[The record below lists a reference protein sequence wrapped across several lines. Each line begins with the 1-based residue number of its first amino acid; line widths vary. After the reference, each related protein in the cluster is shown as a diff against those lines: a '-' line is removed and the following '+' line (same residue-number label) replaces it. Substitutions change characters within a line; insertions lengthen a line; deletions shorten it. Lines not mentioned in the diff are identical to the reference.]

1 MAPVTVEVRSRVVG
15 GSPDEPVLAPV
26 QLDLPEETITVAE
39 LIRRTV
45 EEQVRELRVRQ
56 YLDLEQARR
65 ALDRQYLTAEE
76 IVAQAERGAI
86 RPRPP
91 RRALHPRQVD
101 PAAEVERALRAFEA
115 GAYLILVDG
124 QRVERLDEEVRFA
137 PGTTVT
143 FLRLMPL
150 VGGAP

>member
-15 GSPDEPVLAPV
+15 GSPNDPVLAPV
-26 QLDLPEETITVAE
+26 TLNLPEETITVAE

-45 EEQVRELRVRQ
+45 EEQVGELRARQ
-56 YLDLEQARR
+56 YLDFEQARR
-65 ALDRQYLTAEE
+65 TLDRQYLTAEE
-76 IVAQAERGAI
+76 MVEQAEQGAI
-86 RPRPP
+86 RPRPS

-101 PAAEVERALRAFEA
+101 PEAEVARALHAFEG

-124 QRVERLDEEVRFA
+124 RRVERLDEEIRFA

-150 VGGAP
+150 VGGAA